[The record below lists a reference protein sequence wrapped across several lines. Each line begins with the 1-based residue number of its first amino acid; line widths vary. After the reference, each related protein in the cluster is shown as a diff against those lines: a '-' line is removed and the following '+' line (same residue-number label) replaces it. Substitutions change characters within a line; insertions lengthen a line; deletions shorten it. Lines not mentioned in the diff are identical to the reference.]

1 MSKHS
6 IVVGLAYGDE
16 GKGTI
21 VEHQVRTRDA
31 KLVVRFNGGAQAG
44 HNVVLADGRHHT
56 FAQFGCGTF
65 AGAATLLSRHVLVN
79 PSTLLAEARDL
90 AGKGV
95 PDPLR
100 LMHIDREALV
110 TTPFHV
116 AANRLRELTRGD
128 ARHGSC
134 GMGIGETVE
143 DARLFPDHA
152 IRIRDFEDATR
163 LRRKLEALQGR
174 KFGEMQQL
182 EKQGR
187 RPEKS
192 EAWTRA
198 SGLLVSGDAVEAAID
213 AATRVRTLCTRVDET
228 FLARHLAE
236 GPVVFEGAQGAL
248 LDQDYGFHPHTTWS
262 RTCAANAYDL
272 LDDIQEWDVAI
283 IGVTR
288 AFMTRHGAGPFVTED
303 PRWLPYVEHDH
314 NRTGPWQG
322 AFRAGHLDLVALR
335 YGAKVALVPDE
346 VAVTHLDTLHAW
358 SRRTSE
364 DTIYCNRYHVDQD
377 DQDPELFQLKSFC
390 EASDLTFS
398 ALEPRASLTEALG
411 RADPIYSAT
420 EDVVGT
426 IAEALRAPVTIT
438 SWGHRFEDKRTHD
451 GARLPYVSA
460 DVSSAE

>member
-174 KFGEMQQL
+174 KFGEMQQMMKKMGKMSKL
-182 EKQGR
+182 MGKMGGMPGMGGMMR
-187 RPEKS
+187 R
-192 EAWTRA
+192 
-198 SGLLVSGDAVEAAID
+198 
-213 AATRVRTLCTRVDET
+213 
-228 FLARHLAE
+228 
-236 GPVVFEGAQGAL
+236 
-248 LDQDYGFHPHTTWS
+248 
-262 RTCAANAYDL
+262 
-272 LDDIQEWDVAI
+272 
-283 IGVTR
+283 
-288 AFMTRHGAGPFVTED
+288 
-303 PRWLPYVEHDH
+303 
-314 NRTGPWQG
+314 
-322 AFRAGHLDLVALR
+322 
-335 YGAKVALVPDE
+335 
-346 VAVTHLDTLHAW
+346 
-358 SRRTSE
+358 
-364 DTIYCNRYHVDQD
+364 
-377 DQDPELFQLKSFC
+377 
-390 EASDLTFS
+390 
-398 ALEPRASLTEALG
+398 
-411 RADPIYSAT
+411 
-420 EDVVGT
+420 
-426 IAEALRAPVTIT
+426 
-438 SWGHRFEDKRTHD
+438 
-451 GARLPYVSA
+451 
-460 DVSSAE
+460 